1 MTVSLKHTFASAK
14 PDGTDTSLVQPSNW
28 NAEHELTLATNKVL
42 GRATAGTGAAE
53 ELSIGTAL
61 SISGGTLAVTTVP
74 VANGG
79 TGANTLTGYVKG
91 SGTSAFT
98 ASATVPTSDL
108 SGTLAAANGGTGL
121 SSPGASGNI
130 LTSNGT
136 AWVSATAGSAVYDL
150 ITTVNASGA
159 STVDFTS
166 LSSTYSQY
174 IVVVTN
180 MSVSRV
186 TGAYI
191 DIRVSQNNGSTYD
204 ASGYAYSGQTTTS
217 GGVITGTGSA
227 SATSINLP
235 LIYSNSPAY
244 SFLTFTVTNAGVS
257 GYLTVQGFGA
267 STTDSCQFLG
277 IRNTVAM
284 VNAIRIFSTSTS
296 PSATLSGTF
305 KLYGTKA

>member
-1 MTVSLKHTFASAK
+1 
-14 PDGTDTSLVQPSNW
+14 
-28 NAEHELTLATNKVL
+28 
-42 GRATAGTGAAE
+42 
-53 ELSIGTAL
+53 
-61 SISGGTLAVTTVP
+61 
-74 VANGG
+74 
-79 TGANTLTGYVKG
+79 
-91 SGTSAFT
+91 
-98 ASATVPTSDL
+98 
-108 SGTLAAANGGTGL
+108 
-121 SSPGASGNI
+121 
-130 LTSNGT
+130 
-136 AWVSATAGSAVYDL
+136 
-150 ITTVNASGA
+150 
-159 STVDFTS
+159 
-166 LSSTYSQY
+166 
-174 IVVVTN
+174 

-277 IRNTVAM
+277 IRNTVAT

>member
-1 MTVSLKHTFASAK
+1 MTVSLKHTFQSAK
-14 PDGTDTSLVQPSNW
+14 PDGTDASLVQPSSW
-28 NAEHELTLATNKVL
+28 NAEHELTIATNKLL
-42 GRATAGTGAAE
+42 GRATAATGAAE
-53 ELSIGTAL
+53 EIAIGTAL

-79 TGANTLTGYVKG
+79 TGANTLTANNVLLGN
-91 SGTSAFT
+91 GTSAPL
-98 ASATVPTSDL
+98 TVAPST
-108 SGTLAAANGGTGL
+108 
-121 SSPGASGNI
+121 SGNI

-136 AWVSATAGSAVYDL
+136 TWVSQAPTPPGTATYEL

-174 IVVVTN
+174 VVVVTN
-180 MSVSRV
+180 MAVSRA
-186 TGAYI
+186 TGAYV

-217 GGVITGTGSA
+217 GGVITGAGSA
-227 SATSINLP
+227 SAASVNLP
-235 LIYSNSPAY
+235 LIYSDSPAY
-244 SFLTFTVTNAGVS
+244 SFLTFTITNAGVS

-267 STTDSCQFLG
+267 SSTDSCQFLG
-277 IRNTVAM
+277 IRNTVAT

-305 KLYGTKA
+305 KLYGIKA

>member
-1 MTVSLKHTFASAK
+1 MTVSLKHTFQSAK
-14 PDGTDTSLVQPSNW
+14 PDGTDASLVQPSSW
-28 NAEHELTLATNKVL
+28 NAEHELTIATNKLL
-42 GRATAGTGAAE
+42 GRATAATGAAE
-53 ELSIGTAL
+53 EIAIGTAL

-79 TGANTLTGYVKG
+79 TGANTLAANNVLLGN
-91 SGTSAFT
+91 GTSAPL
-98 ASATVPTSDL
+98 TVAPST
-108 SGTLAAANGGTGL
+108 
-121 SSPGASGNI
+121 SGNI

-136 AWVSATAGSAVYDL
+136 TWVSQAPTPPGTATYEL

-180 MSVSRV
+180 MSVARA
-186 TGAYI
+186 TGAYV

-217 GGVITGTGSA
+217 GGVITGAGSA
-227 SATSINLP
+227 SAASINLP
-235 LIYSNSPAY
+235 LIYSDSPAY

-267 STTDSCQFLG
+267 SSTDSCQFLG
-277 IRNTVAM
+277 IRNTVAT

-305 KLYGTKA
+305 KLYGIKA

>member
-1 MTVSLKHTFASAK
+1 MTVSLKHTFQSAK
-14 PDGTDTSLVQPSNW
+14 PDGTDASLVQPSSW
-28 NAEHELTLATNKVL
+28 NAEHELTIATNKLL
-42 GRATAGTGAAE
+42 GRATAATGAAE
-53 ELSIGTAL
+53 EIAIGTAL

-79 TGANTLTGYVKG
+79 TGANTLAANNVLLGN
-91 SGTSAFT
+91 GTSAPL
-98 ASATVPTSDL
+98 TVAPST
-108 SGTLAAANGGTGL
+108 
-121 SSPGASGNI
+121 SGNI

-136 AWVSATAGSAVYDL
+136 TWVSQAPTPPGTATYEL

-180 MSVSRV
+180 MSVSRA
-186 TGAYI
+186 TGAYV

-217 GGVITGTGSA
+217 GGVITGAGSA
-227 SATSINLP
+227 SAASINLP
-235 LIYSNSPAY
+235 LIYSDSPAY

-267 STTDSCQFLG
+267 SSTDSCQFLG
-277 IRNTVAM
+277 IRNTVAT

-305 KLYGTKA
+305 KLYGIKA